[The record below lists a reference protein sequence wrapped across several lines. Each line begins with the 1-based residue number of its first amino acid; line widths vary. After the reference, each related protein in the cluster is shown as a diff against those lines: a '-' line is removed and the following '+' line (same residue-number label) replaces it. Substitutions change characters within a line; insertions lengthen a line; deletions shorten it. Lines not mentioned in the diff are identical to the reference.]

1 MRKDYGRLAALAILV
16 VVAAAVAFWSLRDRQ
31 GSGPAGGDDYD
42 YAAAFE
48 SLDPGSNAPLFR
60 IAEVAGK
67 TEAEIAAVLGP
78 PWNCESSHYS
88 RRCSYAPGS
97 TEIVYIDGRADW
109 LTVTA
114 LGESPLDDQLLM
126 RVGLKAAKPASS
138 SDEERIWTDL
148 PNLREVRAF
157 GTPERAQFLRIKVKS

>member
-1 MRKDYGRLAALAILV
+1 MRSKQAMLGVVTLV
-16 VVAAAVAFWSLRDRQ
+16 IAMAAAWWFWGRAP
-31 GSGPAGGDDYD
+31 GGEVPADGDDYD

-60 IAEVAGK
+60 IDEVAGK
-67 TEAEIAAVLGP
+67 AEAEVAAVLGP
-78 PWNCESSHYS
+78 PWNCESSKYS

-97 TEIVYIDGRADW
+97 TEVVYIDGKADW

-126 RVGLKAAKPASS
+126 RVGLKPAKPGTA
-138 SDEERIWTDL
+138 SDEERVWTAL
-148 PNLREVRAF
+148 AGLREVRAY

>member
-1 MRKDYGRLAALAILV
+1 MRSKQAILGV
-16 VVAAAVAFWSLRDRQ
+16 ATLVIAVAAGWWFLGRTPGGES
-31 GSGPAGGDDYD
+31 PADGDDYD

-67 TEAEIAAVLGP
+67 AEAEVAAVLGP
-78 PWNCESSHYS
+78 PWNCESSRYS

-97 TEIVYIDGRADW
+97 TEVVYIDGRADW

-114 LGESPLDDQLLM
+114 LGESPLDDALLM
-126 RVGLKAAKPASS
+126 RVGLKPAKPGTAN
-138 SDEERIWTDL
+138 DEERVWTDL